1 MTLEFPRIISV
12 DDHVIEPRDVWTSRL
27 PAKYKDVWPH
37 VQRIKG
43 IRKGE
48 LGSHVFVQS
57 DEEGAYWADAWFYE
71 DTVTPMT
78 RGLAVSGYEADERQ
92 GADGVTFET
101 MLPGCFTQSDRL
113 SDMDKNYTDAAL
125 CFPTYSRF
133 CGQRFLTAKDKDL
146 ALLCVRA
153 YNDFQIDEWCAGAA
167 HGRLIPLTLIPLWD
181 PQLAAEEVR
190 RCADKGSHAVA
201 FSEAPYELGL
211 PTIHHGYWDPF
222 IDACTQ
228 TDTVIN
234 MHIGS
239 SGMLTTTS
247 ADAPRGT
254 VSIVNAINTIKAFS
268 DWMTSG
274 QLAKHP
280 ELRIAFSEG
289 QVGWIPYYIERIASV
304 WERDKQYGGE
314 LKPRSP
320 KHPREYLPQVFGC
333 IYDDLHGLE
342 SRHKIGVDQ
351 IMFETDY
358 PHLDSTW
365 PNSKAVVEKLVD
377 EAGLSNEEIYKFIRG
392 NAIKCY
398 GLDKYFGITK

>member
-27 PAKYKDVWPH
+27 PARYRDVWPR

-43 IRKGE
+43 ILKGE
-48 LGSHVFVQS
+48 LGAYSFVQS

-113 SDMDKNYTDAAL
+113 LDMDTNYTDVMM

-133 CGQRFLTAKDKDL
+133 CGQRFLTAEDKEL
-146 ALLCVRA
+146 ALLCVQA
-153 YNDFQIDEWCAGAA
+153 YNDFQIDEWCAGAGY
-167 HGRLIPLTLIPLWD
+167 GRLIPLTLIPLWD
-181 PQLAAEEVR
+181 PKLAAAEVR

-211 PTIHHGYWDPF
+211 PSIHHGHWDPF
-222 IDACTQ
+222 IDACAE

-247 ADAPRGT
+247 KDAPGGT
-254 VSIVNAINTIKAFS
+254 VSIVNAINTIKAFT

-289 QVGWIPYYIERIASV
+289 QVGWIPYYIERITSL
-304 WERDKQYGGE
+304 WERDEQYGGQ

-342 SRHKIGVDQ
+342 SRDKIGMDQ

-365 PNSKAVVEKLVD
+365 PNSKAVVQKLVD
-377 EAGLSNEEIYKFIRG
+377 EAGLSDEETYKFVRG

-398 GLDKYFGITK
+398 GLDKYFGVTK